1 MANQD
6 HARPVRVF
14 AGAAGLSSLATLI
27 CALLTMGALGWPGP
41 AGAIPAFAQQ
51 TGQRCEKCHVGAFGP
66 QLTPYGR
73 DFKLF
78 GYVSA
83 DGKNKLPT
91 IAFIAIGS
99 LTHTQSDQS
108 PPPEHFS
115 TNDNA
120 VVDEASL
127 LYGGRLFAGAGAF
140 AEVTYSGVERTVGI
154 DNTDIKRTF
163 DVGMGTRDLQLG
175 VDLNNRP
182 TVQDLW
188 NSTPTWGFPYNSSD
202 LAPTPAASPI
212 LDDALAQR
220 VVGLGGYA
228 MWDNRLYTELTLYQ
242 PVQNRLLGRLGVDSP
257 EGTDVYD
264 GVAPYWR
271 VALQHDFGDQYL
283 EVGALGLSARRFP
296 GGDRSAGTDRLT
308 DTAID
313 ATYQRTGDARHF
325 ISAHAIWIHED
336 ERLGASQILSGTR
349 RSDHLDTVRADVSYS
364 LDSTWTPS
372 AQVFH
377 STGSNDP
384 VFFGTESGRP
394 NSDGYVAE
402 LAFVPWGKAA
412 SPVGWANA
420 RFTVQYVGYTKF
432 DGQRHGASA
441 NNTVYMSARFAV
453 APLAAFRAP

>member
-1 MANQD
+1 VEVANQD
-6 HARPVRVF
+6 RARTVQLF
-14 AGAAGLSSLATLI
+14 AGASGLSGLAALI
-27 CALLTMGALGWPGP
+27 CALVTMAALAWAGP
-41 AGAIPAFAQQ
+41 ASAIPSFAQQ

-99 LTHTQSDQS
+99 LTHTQGDQS

-115 TNDNA
+115 A
-120 VVDEASL
+120 
-127 LYGGRLFAGAGAF
+127 
-140 AEVTYSGVERTVGI
+140 I

-163 DVGMGTRDLQLG
+163 DVGMGSRDLQLG
-175 VDLNNRP
+175 IDLNNRP

-228 MWDNRLYTELTLYQ
+228 MWDNQLYTELTLYQ

-349 RSDHLDTVRADVSYS
+349 RSDHLDTLRADVSYS

-377 STGSNDP
+377 STGSSDP
-384 VFFGTESGRP
+384 VFFGTISGRP

-420 RFTVQYVGYTKF
+420 RFTIQYVGYTKF
-432 DGQRHGASA
+432 DGQRRGASA
-441 NNTVYMSARFAV
+441 NNTLYLSARFAV